1 LLADFKSNQ
10 YPSNSIFVDLEK
22 GATRHMQIDLVKSK
36 MTQDSIV
43 VRESFKDYSKA
54 VDKESSKQ
62 SSGLTKYSSNNSIST
77 CEGKKDKDLI
87 FKKGTN
93 VDDEEYLGFEQPVNR
108 QEVQEDSDDDGYFK
122 DAKTV
127 LPEDLE
133 AIKKIGSG
141 TFAKVYLCKSRISG
155 QTYALK
161 VIDKS
166 ILKNKSLVKYAVT
179 ERNILMKVKSD
190 FVVSLKLSFQTKTH

>member
-1 LLADFKSNQ
+1 
-10 YPSNSIFVDLEK
+10 
-22 GATRHMQIDLVKSK
+22 MQINLAQNEMTQSSEVIWKSK
-36 MTQDSIV
+36 
-43 VRESFKDYSKA
+43 KDYSEA
-54 VDKESSKQ
+54 VEKDSSKQ
-62 SSGLTKYSSNNSIST
+62 SSRQTKHSSDNSLST
-77 CEGKKDKDLI
+77 YDDRKDTDLI

-93 VDDEEYLGFEQPVNR
+93 VDEKDDLGLEHPVNR
-108 QEVQEDSDDDGYFK
+108 QEVQEDSEDDGYFL
-122 DAKTV
+122 DNKTV

-141 TFAKVYLCKSRISG
+141 TFAKVYLCKSKISG

-166 ILKNKSLVKYAVT
+166 ILKNKSLIKYAIT
-179 ERNILMKVKSD
+179 ERNILMNVKSD

>member
-1 LLADFKSNQ
+1 
-10 YPSNSIFVDLEK
+10 
-22 GATRHMQIDLVKSK
+22 MQINLAKNKMMQNPEVVWESSK
-36 MTQDSIV
+36 EDC
-43 VRESFKDYSKA
+43 ES
-54 VDKESSKQ
+54 VEKESSKQ
-62 SSGLTKYSSNNSIST
+62 SSGQTKNSSDNSLST
-77 CEGKKDKDLI
+77 YDDRKDSEVI

-93 VDDEEYLGFEQPVNR
+93 VDEKNDLGLEQPVNR
-108 QEVQEDSDDDGYFK
+108 QEVQEDSDDDGYFI
-122 DAKTV
+122 DNKTV

-141 TFAKVYLCKSRISG
+141 TFAKVYLCKSKISG

-179 ERNILMKVKSD
+179 ERNILMSVKSD